1 MVWKLHTKTGGASIS
16 NKAKTI
22 VLGGSPANG
31 VHSDQLFKGSLDDL
45 KIFNKAL
52 SASEVSTIYNAEK

>member
-1 MVWKLHTKTGGASIS
+1 MVWKLHLKQEVQVFQTKP
-16 NKAKTI
+16 KTI

-52 SASEVSTIYNAEK
+52 SASESFNNL